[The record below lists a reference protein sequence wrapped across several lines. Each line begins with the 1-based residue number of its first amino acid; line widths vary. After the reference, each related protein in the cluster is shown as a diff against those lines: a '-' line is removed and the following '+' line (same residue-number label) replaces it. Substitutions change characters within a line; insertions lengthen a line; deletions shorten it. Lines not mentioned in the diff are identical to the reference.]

1 MMTKD
6 APTSMF
12 DPDDVGRLAQIA
24 EMMIPSSA
32 ESPGS
37 SDPAILNRILSHLA
51 RSYSQVQNALAALE
65 AKSIERFGAGFCTLS
80 ESQQRELCPDHL
92 DPQFRAQF
100 ELFAASSY
108 FSDERVM
115 KELGMPPR
123 PPFPLGYELPETDWA
138 LLDPVKERGSISR
151 PVD

>member
-1 MMTKD
+1 MMTKE

-12 DPDDVGRLAQIA
+12 DPDAVERLRQIA
-24 EMMIPSSA
+24 ELMIPSSA
-32 ESPGS
+32 QSPGA

-51 RSYSQVQNALAALE
+51 GSYSLVQNALAALE
-65 AKSIERFGAGFCTLS
+65 AKSTERFGIGFCVLS
-80 ESQQRELCPDHL
+80 EYQQRELCPNHL
-92 DPQFRAQF
+92 EPQFRAQF

-108 FSDERVM
+108 FSDARVM
-115 KELGMPPR
+115 IELGMQAR

-138 LLDPVKERGSISR
+138 LLEPVRQRGSISR